1 MAQEEKIMNKS
12 SLTSD
17 KMRNMKI
24 VPLLINMSIPAMI
37 SMFVLALYNIVDSIF
52 VAQFDQRALDALS
65 IAFPMQQL
73 IVAFAVG
80 IGVGTNAYVSRK
92 LGQKKYEEASLVAQ
106 TGLFMALVTAA
117 VFVVIGL
124 TLSRPFISAFTDD
137 PVTIEYGTTYLTVV
151 TCFSAGSF
159 IDIICSR
166 TLQATGNMRIP
177 MITQLVGAI
186 VNIVFDPIFIFA
198 CGWGVLGAAIAT
210 VLGQFCAMAIG
221 LLVFRFKKQDVSIF
235 FTKSFRLRA
244 PFIKGILKIAVP
256 TMVMNAVA
264 AFVTTILNLILKA
277 YESAI
282 TVLGVYFKL
291 QSFAFMPVFGLTQG
305 ALPIMSYNYGSKNYK
320 RFMDAFKWSFI
331 FAAAIMLFCTII
343 FMAIPGLLMKL
354 FNAEGALLS
363 TGIIA
368 LRAIS
373 ISFVFAA
380 FNIVCTSMVQS
391 LRYGTLSMIM
401 SLLRQVVLLIPL
413 AVIFSMTVGVNGVWF
428 SFPIS
433 EVIVTIAFALSLRP
447 ILKKKFPKTS
457 PLLVTETGISAE
469 EINLSEETTLSEE
482 NPEELNAELFKS
494 EQDQTPDEGR
504 E

>member
-1 MAQEEKIMNKS
+1 
-12 SLTSD
+12 
-17 KMRNMKI
+17 
-24 VPLLINMSIPAMI
+24 MI
-37 SMFVLALYNIVDSIF
+37 
-52 VAQFDQRALDALS
+52 
-65 IAFPMQQL
+65 
-73 IVAFAVG
+73 
-80 IGVGTNAYVSRK
+80 
-92 LGQKKYEEASLVAQ
+92 
-106 TGLFMALVTAA
+106 
-117 VFVVIGL
+117 
-124 TLSRPFISAFTDD
+124 
-137 PVTIEYGTTYLTVV
+137 
-151 TCFSAGSF
+151 
-159 IDIICSR
+159 
-166 TLQATGNMRIP
+166 
-177 MITQLVGAI
+177 
-186 VNIVFDPIFIFA
+186 
-198 CGWGVLGAAIAT
+198 
-210 VLGQFCAMAIG
+210 
-221 LLVFRFKKQDVSIF
+221 
-235 FTKSFRLRA
+235 
-244 PFIKGILKIAVP
+244 
-256 TMVMNAVA
+256 
-264 AFVTTILNLILKA
+264 
-277 YESAI
+277 
-282 TVLGVYFKL
+282 
-291 QSFAFMPVFGLTQG
+291 
-305 ALPIMSYNYGSKNYK
+305 
-320 RFMDAFKWSFI
+320 
-331 FAAAIMLFCTII
+331 AAAIMLFCTII

-380 FNIVCTSMVQS
+380 FNIVCTSMVQA